1 MGDSPAAA
9 RLRLALD
16 IYAFGEQM
24 ERTRLRRLDPG
35 ATDAEIDA
43 AISANEA
50 TNAGAEAVPIFW
62 LATTDHDLDEI
73 SHVSILGADGSLQKL
88 SATTRGRPDAPVGD
102 ALAARRTGLDEPAG
116 GRASARG

>member
-24 ERTRLRRLDPG
+24 ERTRLRRLDRG

-43 AISANEA
+43 AISA
-50 TNAGAEAVPIFW
+50 W
-62 LATTDHDLDEI
+62 LRT
-73 SHVSILGADGSLQKL
+73 
-88 SATTRGRPDAPVGD
+88 RPDAPVGD